1 MYCLC
6 IPSSHH
12 TKTAWVTHLCT
23 LLGYVLFLC
32 QAQLSSLSHHNNNN
46 NDNGNFYSAL
56 PIKNFTA
63 QGTYNSDTNNNNIT
77 QTHTQTH
84 THAHTHTHSHTHH
97 HLRNTCHQNTHT
109 KRLKIKPLALHL
121 HSLSLSL
128 PTCSYTGASHM
139 QFYRRKSRVGSWT
152 HREVLRVC
160 SKRNHV
166 LFLCQ
171 AQLSL
176 LSHHVLF
183 LCQAQLSMLS
193 HHVLILCKAQL
204 SCTDYVNHRVTM

>member
-1 MYCLC
+1 M
-6 IPSSHH
+6 SQ
-12 TKTAWVTHLCT
+12 T
-23 LLGYVLFLC
+23 LLAE
-32 QAQLSSLSHHNNNN
+32 QRLSRDLLAHNFSNLVVGQPLLLNN
-46 NDNGNFYSAL
+46 NGNFYSAL

-139 QFYRRKSRVGSWT
+139 QFYRRKSRVS
-152 HREVLRVC
+152 
-160 SKRNHV
+160 S
-166 LFLCQ
+166 
-171 AQLSL
+171 
-176 LSHHVLF
+176 
-183 LCQAQLSMLS
+183 
-193 HHVLILCKAQL
+193 
-204 SCTDYVNHRVTM
+204 